1 MQKTEN
7 GCYVIIKEKELIGG
21 DDMSFKNLIDNL
33 TCEEKNN
40 FDYYSQIRGVQQY
53 KIIYE
58 TLEKIA
64 PGEIT
69 YKDVNSF
76 VRYDK
81 AIKDV
86 LYKYLGTLEEYIKTY
101 IFANYDFKKEAK
113 LTKKEYIF
121 FNQLQALIEK
131 KTVSLDEVSELYK
144 RYRLNFKDMVDLLKE
159 FERNGKFVPDE
170 LYLIK
175 DLRNNVMHHSPL
187 LFNING
193 AEKVNETKKLITLL
207 IKHLPLDYP
216 KYIAEDINDKTKH
229 IKNNINEKLY
239 SVLLCE
245 F

>member
-21 DDMSFKNLIDNL
+21 DDMSFNNLIDNL

-159 FERNGKFVPDE
+159 FEPNGKFVPDE
-170 LYLIK
+170 L
-175 DLRNNVMHHSPL
+175 
-187 LFNING
+187 
-193 AEKVNETKKLITLL
+193 
-207 IKHLPLDYP
+207 
-216 KYIAEDINDKTKH
+216 
-229 IKNNINEKLY
+229 
-239 SVLLCE
+239 
-245 F
+245 